1 MLAFANAVPIPRF
14 PGPPM
19 TRGSLVLVVNCG
31 SSSVKASLIAE
42 DGSHALDLAVTG
54 LGHAPR
60 LRADGMEREVQAA
73 DPAAA
78 LAHVLDEVESRPQ
91 LRQRLIAV
99 GHRVAHG
106 GDRYTTPVRLDA
118 ETEAG
123 IEALIPLAPLHNPA
137 ALAGIRAARARLPEL
152 PHAAVFDTAFHSTLP
167 RRSRDYALPRELAS
181 SLGIR
186 RYGFHGTSHAYVANC
201 AARYLRTDLE
211 RLRLVTCH
219 LGSGASVCAIEYG
232 RSIDTSMGL
241 TPLEGLVMATRPG
254 DLDAG
259 AVLALLR
266 SGRSVDEVDRLLNRE
281 SGLLG
286 LTGTPDMREVE
297 HRAADGDDACRV
309 ALAIYAHRVRK
320 YVGAYAA
327 VMGGVD
333 AIVFT
338 GGVGQNSAGVRHRIA
353 QRLEFLGAALD
364 EDANRDARVDH
375 ERRVVDISESYA
387 RCRLLVV
394 ATDEEQAIATDTRR
408 LVAGGYD
415 VATAPRIPI
424 AISARHVH
432 LTPSSVETLFGP
444 GATLTPLKAISQPG
458 QYAARETVTLVGPR
472 GRIPNVRVL
481 GPPRAADQVEISR
494 TDEFALGID
503 APVRESGDIENTPGI
518 RIEGPAGAITLKS
531 GVICALRHIHMR
543 PPEAEVFGVTNG
555 DRVDVR
561 VDSDGRDL
569 VFGDVLVRVRDD
581 FVLEMH
587 VDTDEGNAAGLNPG
601 ATGALEVGE
610 LERTAGEAR
619 LVRKR

>member
-1 MLAFANAVPIPRF
+1 
-14 PGPPM
+14 M

-31 SSSVKASLIAE
+31 SSSVKASLVGE
-42 DGSHALDLAVTG
+42 DGAHELDLAVTG

-60 LRADGMEREVQAA
+60 LRANGSERAVDAP
-73 DPAAA
+73 DPASAVACLLDA
-78 LAHVLDEVESRPQ
+78 LEQRPA
-91 LRQRLIAV
+91 LRQRLAAV

-106 GDRYTTPVRLDA
+106 GERFTTPVLLTPD
-118 ETEAG
+118 
-123 IEALIPLAPLHNPA
+123 IEAAVEALAPLAPLHTPA
-137 ALAGIRAARARLPEL
+137 ALAGIRVARERLPGL
-152 PHAAVFDTAFHSTLP
+152 PQVAVFDTAFHATLP
-167 RRSRDYALPRELAS
+167 RRSRDYALPRELAAT
-181 SLGIR
+181 LGLR
-186 RYGFHGTSHAYVANC
+186 RYGFHGTSHAYVAGC
-201 AARYLRTDLE
+201 AARYLRADLE

-266 SGRSVDEVDRLLNRE
+266 SGRSVDDVDRLLNRE

-297 HRAADGDDACRV
+297 ERAAAGDDACRL

-338 GGVGQNSAGVRHRIA
+338 GGVGQNSAGVRHRVA

-375 ERRVVDISESYA
+375 DRPVFDISESHA

-394 ATDEEQAIATDTRR
+394 ATDEEQAIASATRR
-408 LVAGGYD
+408 LVAGGHE
-415 VATAPRIPI
+415 VATQPTIPI

-432 LTPSSVETLFGP
+432 LTPASVAALFGP
-444 GATLTPLKAISQPG
+444 GRTLTPLKPISQPG
-458 QYAARETVTLVGPR
+458 QYAAQETVTLVGPR
-472 GRIPNVRVL
+472 GRIANVRVL
-481 GPPRAADQVEISR
+481 GPPRVADQVEISR

-503 APVRESGDIENTPGI
+503 APVRESGDLENTPGI
-518 RIEGPAGAITLKS
+518 RIEGPAGTITLRK

-543 PPEAEVFGVTNG
+543 PADAAAFNVANG

-561 VDSDGRDL
+561 VESDGRDL

-587 VDTDEGNAAGLNPG
+587 VDTDEGNAAGLDPG
-601 ATGALEVGE
+601 MTGALDRGE
-610 LERTAGEAR
+610 LERTAGEAQ

>member
-1 MLAFANAVPIPRF
+1 MS
-14 PGPPM
+14 
-19 TRGSLVLVVNCG
+19 RGSLVLVLNVG
-31 SSSVKASLIAE
+31 SSSLKASLVAE
-42 DGSHALDLAVTG
+42 DGSHVLDLAVTG

-60 LRADGMEREVQAA
+60 LSADGQERDVDAP
-73 DPAAA
+73 DSAAA
-78 LAHVLDEVESRPQ
+78 VARVLDEIETRPA
-91 LRQRLIAV
+91 LRPRLVAV

-106 GDRYTTPVRLDA
+106 EERYTTPVLLTP

-123 IEALIPLAPLHNPA
+123 IEALVPLAPLHNPA
-137 ALAGIRAARARLPEL
+137 ALAGIRAARARLADL
-152 PHAAVFDTAFHSTLP
+152 PHVAVFDTAFHATLP
-167 RRSRDYALPRELAS
+167 RRSREYALPRELAAE
-181 SLGIR
+181 LGLR
-186 RYGFHGTSHAYVANC
+186 RYGFHGTSHAYVAGV
-201 AARYLRTDLE
+201 AARYLRSDLD

-266 SGRSVDEVDRLLNRE
+266 SGRSVDDVDRLLNRE

-297 HRAADGDDACRV
+297 RRAAAGDDACRL
-309 ALAIYAHRVRK
+309 ALSIYAHRVRK

-327 VMGGVD
+327 VMGGAD

-338 GGVGQNSAGVRHRIA
+338 GGVGEHSAGVRHRIA

-364 EDANRDARVDH
+364 EDLNRDARVDH
-375 ERRVVDISESYA
+375 ARPVVDVSEPPA

-394 ATDEEQAIATDTRR
+394 ATDEERAIAAATRR
-408 LVAGGYD
+408 VVAGGHD
-415 VATAPRIPI
+415 VATVPRIPI
-424 AISARHVH
+424 AVSARHVH
-432 LTPSSVETLFGP
+432 LTTASVEALFGP
-444 GATLTPLKAISQPG
+444 GRTLTPLKPISQPG
-458 QYAARETVTLVGPR
+458 QYAAQETVTLVGPR
-472 GRIPNVRVL
+472 GRIPHVRVL
-481 GPPRAADQVEISR
+481 GPPRIADQVEISR
-494 TDEFALGID
+494 TDEFTLGID

-518 RIEGPAGAITLKS
+518 RLEGPAGAVTLRK

-543 PPEAEVFGVTNG
+543 PADAVEFGVANG

-561 VDSDGRDL
+561 VDSGGREL

-587 VDTDEGNAAGLNPG
+587 VDTDEGNAAGLDPG
-601 ATGALEVGE
+601 ATGALEIGE
-610 LERTAGEAR
+610 PARTQGEAQ
-619 LVRKR
+619 LLRKR

>member
-1 MLAFANAVPIPRF
+1 
-14 PGPPM
+14 M

-31 SSSVKASLIAE
+31 SSSVKASLLAE
-42 DGSHALDLAVTG
+42 DGRHVLDLAVTA
-54 LGHAPR
+54 LGRAPR
-60 LRADGMEREVQAA
+60 LVVDGVESAVEAA
-73 DPAAA
+73 DSTAAIA
-78 LAHVLDEVESRPQ
+78 RVLDEIVARPA
-91 LRQRLIAV
+91 LRDRLAAA

-106 GDRYTTPVRLDA
+106 GERYTTPVLVTPD
-118 ETEAG
+118 TEAG
-123 IEALIPLAPLHNPA
+123 IESLVPLAPLHNPA
-137 ALAGIRAARARLPEL
+137 ALAGIRVARARLPAL
-152 PHAAVFDTAFHSTLP
+152 PHVAVFDTAFHSTLP
-167 RRSRDYALPRELAS
+167 RRSRDYALPRDVAAELG
-181 SLGIR
+181 LR
-186 RYGFHGTSHAYVANC
+186 RYGFHGTSHAYVAAV
-201 AARYLRTDLE
+201 AAKYLRADLE
-211 RLRLVTCH
+211 RLRLITCH

-266 SGRSVDEVDRLLNRE
+266 SGRSVDDVDRLLNRE

-297 HRAADGDDACRV
+297 QRAADGDDACRL
-309 ALAIYAHRVRK
+309 ALSIYAHRVRK

-333 AIVFT
+333 AIVFA
-338 GGVGQNSAGVRHRIA
+338 GGIGEHSAGMRHRIA

-364 EDANRDARVDH
+364 EDVNRDAHVDH
-375 ERRVVDISESYA
+375 EHQVVDLSEPQA

-394 ATDEEQAIATDTRR
+394 ATDEERAIADATRR
-408 LVAGGYD
+408 LVGGGHD
-415 VATAPRIPI
+415 VATALRIPI

-432 LTPSSVETLFGP
+432 LTTASVEALFGP
-444 GATLTPLKAISQPG
+444 GRTLTPLKPISQPG
-458 QYAARETVTLVGPR
+458 QYAAQEQVTLVGPR
-472 GRIPNVRVL
+472 GRIANVRVL
-481 GPPRAADQVEISR
+481 GPPRSADQVEISR

-518 RIEGPAGAITLKS
+518 RIEGPAGAITLRK

-543 PPEAEVFGVTNG
+543 PADALEFGVANG

-561 VDSDGRDL
+561 VGSDGRDL

-581 FVLEMH
+581 FALEMH
-587 VDTDEGNAAGLNPG
+587 VDTDEGNAAGLTPG
-601 ATGALEVGE
+601 ATGELETGE
-610 LERTAGEAR
+610 LARTHGEAQ